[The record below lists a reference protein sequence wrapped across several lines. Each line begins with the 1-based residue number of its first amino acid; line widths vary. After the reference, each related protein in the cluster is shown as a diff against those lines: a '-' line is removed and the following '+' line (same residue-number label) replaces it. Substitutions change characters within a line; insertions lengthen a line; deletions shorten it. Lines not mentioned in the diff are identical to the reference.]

1 MPYSFKFSVDNPNS
15 RDNGQRFSCE
25 LESQQCVGTTKA
37 GNQCSRSVVMG
48 INLCWSHLQ
57 SEKNLKIKESTIPG
71 AGKGLFAWAPSQG
84 DDDWVFKKN
93 DIICEY
99 IGAQVTNAETTRRYG
114 KDATAPY
121 SVGIPHTRSD
131 IDSSCVRGYAAFTN
145 GGNNYNSPVFPSNVA
160 WSVVAKT
167 RTKPAIIR
175 FKAHRNIAHGEELLV
190 HYGDQ
195 YIIAEPGVVYSTKY
209 SRPSRR
215 KSR

>member
-1 MPYSFKFSVDNPNS
+1 MPYNFKFSVDNPNS

-37 GNQCSRSVVMG
+37 GSQCSRSVVLG

-57 SEKNLKIKESTIPG
+57 SEKHLKIKESTVPG
-71 AGKGLFAWAPSQG
+71 AGKGLFAWAPSQS
-84 DDDWVFKKN
+84 DDWVFKKG

-99 IGAQVTNAETTRRYG
+99 LGERMTKAKSTQRYG
-114 KDATAPY
+114 RDATAPY
-121 SVGIPHTRSD
+121 TVRIPHTHTD
-131 IDSSCVRGYAAFTN
+131 IDSSCVRGYASFTN
-145 GGNNYNSPVFPSNVA
+145 AGNNYNSPVFPSNVA

-190 HYGDQ
+190 HYGDE